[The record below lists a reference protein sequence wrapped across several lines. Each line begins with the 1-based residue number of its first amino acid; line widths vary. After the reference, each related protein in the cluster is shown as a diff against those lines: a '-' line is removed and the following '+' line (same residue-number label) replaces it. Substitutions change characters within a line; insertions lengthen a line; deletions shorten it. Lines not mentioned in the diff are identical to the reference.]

1 VTTNDDLRPAARALA
16 LIARKLERAC
26 GSLSLAQYRVL
37 SLVAAGD
44 ERSSLVAERLAVAK
58 PTVTAVVDGL
68 VERGY
73 LVREAIEGDRRSIR
87 LRLTDDGRDAVA
99 AAEDVMADAL
109 GDLFAGVTDPEGLR
123 RGLVELHDAWIER
136 VDARLGA
143 VRA

>member
-1 VTTNDDLRPAARALA
+1 MADDLRPAARSLA
-16 LIARKLERAC
+16 LLARKLERAC

-73 LVREAIEGDRRSIR
+73 LAREAIEGDRRSIR
-87 LRLTDDGRDAVA
+87 LRVTTDGRAAVA

-109 GDLFAGVTDPEGLR
+109 AGLFDAVTDRGALLQGLT
-123 RGLVELHDAWIER
+123 ELHDAWVAR

-143 VRA
+143 VDA